1 MGGRGR
7 GGVVKRSPIKPG
19 QAPKRKTPLKPGKPL
34 RAKKAPTRH
43 QAPAS
48 GRLCARAP
56 VRQVS
61 KKKRAQKRSRAALV
75 RWLVAEGVRC
85 EVCPEL
91 ARVGIVIPGGCSGFS
106 EIHERR
112 KQSGAGSMEVAGNL
126 LPICRM
132 ANGWIED
139 QAGTVRERFAPW
151 LVLREKDPEWHEYG
165 RRADP
170 VPVEVKWCGR
180 CGAAYV
186 TVPPSGV
193 LACGHD
199 HAP

>member
-1 MGGRGR
+1 MKKTPLKRGE
-7 GGVVKRSPIKPG
+7 G
-19 QAPKRKTPLKPGKPL
+19 PKRKTQLKAKKPL
-34 RAKKAPTRH
+34 RSKKAPTRH
-43 QAPAS
+43 QVPAS
-48 GRLCARAP
+48 GRPCARAP

-91 ARVGIVIPGGCSGFS
+91 ARVGIVIPGGCWGLGGL
-106 EIHERR
+106 HERR
-112 KQSGAGSMEVAGNL
+112 KRSGVGSVEHAPNL
-126 LPICRM
+126 LPACNNVN
-132 ANGWIED
+132 ANWIESNPWD
-139 QAGTVRERFAPW
+139 LDPPVPAAIKAW
-151 LVLREKDPEWHEYG
+151 LVVRPEDDEWDALGG
-165 RRADP
+165 RGVDP
-170 VPVEVKWCGR
+170 VPVEVKWCSG

-193 LACGHD
+193 LACGHN